1 MLPSVDQQLKL
12 AKEYLAKGDTGAAE
26 DLFRQ
31 ILSQFPKD
39 QAALAGLKNLLSQ
52 QQKDKIPTG
61 VPPQSAVQAVIG
73 LYNAGRLEDA
83 VVHLSLIHI

>member
-39 QAALAGLKNLLSQ
+39 QAALAGLKNLVSPAAKRQ
-52 QQKDKIPTG
+52 DTNRRAAT
-61 VPPQSAVQAVIG
+61 VCSAGGNRAI
-73 LYNAGRLEDA
+73 
-83 VVHLSLIHI
+83 